1 MNFARFTNP
10 PGHLERRKYNGTDYW
25 AYVPAQL
32 PPSIIPDMELMS
44 AQSKADLALG
54 ELAGLGRNMVNP
66 QLLIRP
72 FVRREA
78 VLSSRI
84 EGTQAD
90 VTDVYAYEA
99 GQLVLQDIKQPPSES
114 DVREVI
120 NYVRALDHGIER
132 LQTLPVSI
140 RLIQELHS
148 ILLSGVRGED
158 RRPGE
163 FRTEQNW
170 IGGRT
175 PQDAEYVPP
184 PAIEMGV
191 AVGQFENYLHS
202 DDPNPPLVRLA
213 LIHYQFEAIHPFF
226 DGNGR
231 IGRLLI
237 SLLLVSWGL
246 LPLPLLYL
254 SAYFEQHRDEY
265 IDKLLAISERGDWRG
280 WLLFFLDGVAS
291 QARDAGSRAKTLQ
304 DLQISW
310 RDMLQQTRVSSS
322 ILKLTDSL
330 FESPIVTI
338 PQAAERLAV
347 TYPSAQKSIVKLVE
361 CGILRQAGSGSYGK
375 AFLCPRILDI
385 ISES

>member
-1 MNFARFTNP
+1 M
-10 PGHLERRKYNGTDYW
+10 
-25 AYVPAQL
+25 
-32 PPSIIPDMELMS
+32 
-44 AQSKADLALG
+44 
-54 ELAGLGRNMVNP
+54 
-66 QLLIRP
+66 
-72 FVRREA
+72 
-78 VLSSRI
+78 
-84 EGTQAD
+84 
-90 VTDVYAYEA
+90 
-99 GQLVLQDIKQPPSES
+99 
-114 DVREVI
+114 
-120 NYVRALDHGIER
+120 
-132 LQTLPVSI
+132 
-140 RLIQELHS
+140 
-148 ILLSGVRGED
+148 
-158 RRPGE
+158 
-163 FRTEQNW
+163 
-170 IGGRT
+170 
-175 PQDAEYVPP
+175 
-184 PAIEMGV
+184 
-191 AVGQFENYLHS
+191 
-202 DDPNPPLVRLA
+202 RLA